1 MSSSLFEYLG
11 AAMTLAAAIIGTL
24 GKTTDDAKQGFAH
37 VTPRGWIAVVAA
49 LVGGLV
55 SAIAITKN
63 NQEKLQT
70 EQEREQIRLIALDE
84 TEWALN
90 LLLRPF
96 SQLHPDI
103 AYDARFDRGTV
114 LAKAGAFRAF
124 CKLHPRSPVTD
135 ADPNLPWGLFVHDVF
150 KEGSDELQ
158 GVITRYSSYLD
169 VETILRIERVRNE
182 PKVRAFVLGHGMT
195 ELAMKEN
202 GMVIPF
208 CGLLGDTAEMDRLAA
223 TVQALEEHLR
233 TRREKLV
240 KKYGEL
246 QTR

>member
-11 AAMTLAAAIIGTL
+11 AAMTLAAAIVGTL
-24 GKTTDDAKQGFAH
+24 GKTTDDAKQGMAH
-37 VTPRGWIAVVAA
+37 ITPRGWIAVVAA

-63 NQEKLQT
+63 NQEKLQA
-70 EQEREQIRLIALDE
+70 EQDREQIRLIALDE

-96 SQLHPDI
+96 SQLHPD
-103 AYDARFDRGTV
+103 AYDTRFNRGTV
-114 LAKAGAFRAF
+114 LAEAGAFRAF
-124 CKLHPRSPVTD
+124 CKLNPRSPVTD
-135 ADPNLPWGLFVHDVF
+135 ADPHLPWGLFVHDVF

-158 GVITRYSSYLD
+158 NVVTRYSSYLD
-169 VETILRIERVRNE
+169 AETILRIERVRND

-208 CGLLGDTAEMDRLAA
+208 CGLLGDTADMDRLAA
-223 TVQALEEHLR
+223 TVQALEKHLR
-233 TRREKLV
+233 TRREPLV
-240 KKYGEL
+240 KKYGEI
-246 QTR
+246 QTH